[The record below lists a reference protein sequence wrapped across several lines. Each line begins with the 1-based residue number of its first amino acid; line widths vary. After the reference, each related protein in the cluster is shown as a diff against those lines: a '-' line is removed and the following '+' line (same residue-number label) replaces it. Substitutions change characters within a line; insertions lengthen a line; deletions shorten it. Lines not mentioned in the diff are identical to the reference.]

1 MTGRFVPGYWKGNK
15 FIYDK
20 KSETGMVLKAG
31 WVNGRHMLQKA
42 TDSVDRQKERII
54 EKMLEAELKKI
65 FNV

>member
-1 MTGRFVPGYWKGNK
+1 
-15 FIYDK
+15 
-20 KSETGMVLKAG
+20 
-31 WVNGRHMLQKA
+31 MLQKA